1 MTTAMATAT
10 TDATAGYQEYPAGGL
25 GQSPGPQRLFH
36 TLLTVP
42 YGSLITYGTKY
53 SIRRSFRSRSDVRNT
68 LLFMELPIVSH
79 LVQRLPYD

>member
-10 TDATAGYQEYPAGGL
+10 TDTTAGCQDPRWGL
-25 GQSPGPQRLFH
+25 GQCPGPQLLFH
-36 TLLTVP
+36 TLLTIP

-53 SIRRSFRSRSDVRNT
+53 SIRDSFRSRSDVRNA
-68 LLFMELPIVSH
+68 LLIMELSIVDY